1 MKDDILALRIIKIL
15 PDDRWVSASSL
26 AKAYADKFHS
36 EITTA
41 KAAAV
46 LQYLFDNGL
55 IQRKK
60 KRRKWGQIAVYSLG
74 EESDPEV

>member
-1 MKDDILALRIIKIL
+1 MKDDILALRIMKVL
-15 PDDRWVSASSL
+15 PDDRWVSASAL
-26 AKAYADKFHS
+26 AKAYADKFHT

-55 IQRKK
+55 IQRKR
-60 KRRKWGQIAVYSLG
+60 KRRKWGQISVYSLAD
-74 EESDPEV
+74 ESEPEI